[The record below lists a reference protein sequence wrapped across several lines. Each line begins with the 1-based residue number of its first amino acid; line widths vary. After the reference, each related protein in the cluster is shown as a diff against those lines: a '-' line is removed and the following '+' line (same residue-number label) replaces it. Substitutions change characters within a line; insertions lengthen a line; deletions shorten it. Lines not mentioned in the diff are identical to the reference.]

1 MFENYWKV
9 KDGLFIGDQEAAH
22 DLEFLM
28 EQKVSRVV
36 NCSGYSV
43 PNRWATIGISYLTY
57 KWMDNETQVLLDE
70 GDTVAD
76 EIYRFV
82 EEALDRAEGVLI
94 HSARGRG
101 RSCCVLCAYLMRRY
115 RWGKEKAMAFLSFRR
130 PDPEVNAGFQ
140 GQLAAYELRLN
151 ALPGLRPLSIG
162 PLADGDEAGEPEAE
176 DYVSEM
182 VLMNTYVNCNRPP
195 PVAEQPKRP
204 ASSSRVQWVDAM
216 ADDRSLLEDVELHV
230 ATGCPVKRSAL
241 KGSVA
246 KETDGAEEAQT
257 IAIRRRSGTVH
268 CRPEEII
275 PKRFGLQLKRR
286 TLLLEYE
293 VPRCNLRAH
302 HTIRLQDSDLGG
314 GVVDDKLDEK
324 SDSVA
329 ACDIATAKRLR
340 EGTHG
345 PWLASVS
352 LNQIARLVGCIRLED
367 SKALA

>member
-1 MFENYWKV
+1 MMFENYWKV
-9 KDGLFIGDQEAAH
+9 KDGLFVGDQEAAH

-28 EQKVSRVV
+28 EQKVARVV

-43 PNRWATIGISYLTY
+43 PNRWATIGITYLTY

-70 GDTVAD
+70 SDAVVD

-94 HSARGRG
+94 HSALGKG

-130 PDPEVNAGFQ
+130 PEPEVNAGFQ
-140 GQLAAYELRLN
+140 EQLTAYEHRLAAQPD
-151 ALPGLRPLSIG
+151 LPPLSASWG
-162 PLADGDEAGEPEAE
+162 DGEDMDEAE
-176 DYVSEM
+176 DYVSEA
-182 VLMNTYVNCNRPP
+182 VLMNTYVNCNRQPLG
-195 PVAEQPKRP
+195 ELQPKQ
-204 ASSSRVQWVDAM
+204 SVSKSSRVQWIDAM
-216 ADDRSLLEDVELHV
+216 ADDRDLLEDVELHI

-241 KGSVA
+241 KGSAA
-246 KETDGAEEAQT
+246 KEVGSAEEERT
-257 IAIRRRSGTVH
+257 IAIRRRSGTVR

-286 TLLLEYE
+286 VLLLEYA

-302 HTIRLQDSDLGG
+302 HVIRLEDCDLGG
-314 GVVDDKLDEK
+314 SAVDDAADAEP
-324 SDSVA
+324 DGAAA

-345 PWLASVS
+345 PWLAGVS
-352 LNQIARLVGCIRLED
+352 LDQIARLVGCLRRED
-367 SKALA
+367 GKALA